1 MAAARELTS
10 STISADLAE
19 QLSQAII
26 KGDIAQG
33 SKLSEPELA
42 RRFGVSRGPLREAI
56 VRLEGMGLVTRQPNV
71 GARVIRLSVEDVA
84 ATFAIREALE
94 GMAARLACS
103 AATDAEL
110 ADLQALLDQHE
121 AELAAS
127 GDGHYADQEGNY
139 DFHNRIIR
147 ASHNEQLISLLGD
160 ELYARI
166 RMYRQQT
173 ADHRT
178 DPRQALREH
187 RMIVDALV
195 NREADLAEMLMRRH
209 ISRSQRL
216 LEVYLRESAA
226 R

>member
-1 MAAARELTS
+1 MSTALETS
-10 STISADLAE
+10 SNTISGGLAE
-19 QLSQAII
+19 QLGQAII
-26 KGDIAQG
+26 RGEIPQG
-33 SKLSEPELA
+33 SKLSEPELS

-71 GARVIRLSVEDVA
+71 GARVIRLTPEDVA

-94 GMAARLACS
+94 GMAARLAC
-103 AATDAEL
+103 AAASETELTEL
-110 ADLQALLDQHE
+110 ATLLDQHE

-139 DFHNRIIR
+139 DFHDRIIR
-147 ASHNEQLISLLGD
+147 ASHNSQLISLLSD
-160 ELYARI
+160 ELYARV

-187 RMIVDALV
+187 RMIVDALI

-216 LEVYLRESAA
+216 LEAFLKERLL
-226 R
+226 

>member
-1 MAAARELTS
+1 MTAATDTS
-10 STISADLAE
+10 THTISSDLAE

-26 KGDIAQG
+26 HGDIAQG

-71 GARVIRLSVEDVA
+71 GARVVTLSADDVA

-94 GMAARLACS
+94 GMAARLACTQ
-103 AATDAEL
+103 ATAAEL
-110 ADLQALLDQHE
+110 TELEHLLDRHE
-121 AELAAS
+121 ADLAAS
-127 GDGHYADQEGNY
+127 DDAHYADQEGNY

-147 ASHNEQLISLLGD
+147 ASRNPQLITLLCD

-187 RMIVDALV
+187 RMILDALV

-209 ISRSQRL
+209 IARSQRL
-216 LEVYLRESAA
+216 LEAYLRDLA
-226 R
+226 

>member
-1 MAAARELTS
+1 MTTASDLSTN
-10 STISADLAE
+10 TISAELAE

-26 KGDIAQG
+26 RGEIAQG

-42 RRFGVSRGPLREAI
+42 KRFGVSRGPLREAI

-71 GARVIRLSVEDVA
+71 GARVVKLSAEDVA
-84 ATFAIREALE
+84 ETFSIREALE
-94 GMAARLACS
+94 GMAARLA
-103 AATDAEL
+103 AE
-110 ADLQALLDQHE
+110 QASDQELNELNTLLDSHE
-121 AELAAS
+121 AILNANAEA
-127 GDGHYADQEGNY
+127 HYADQEGNY

-147 ASHNEQLISLLGD
+147 ASRNTQLTTLLSD

-187 RMIVDALV
+187 RAILDAIC
-195 NREADLAEMLMRRH
+195 NREGDLAEMLMRRH
-209 ISRSQRL
+209 ITRSQRV
-216 LEVYLRESAA
+216 LEKYLRAG
-226 R
+226 

>member
-1 MAAARELTS
+1 MTTATDPS
-10 STISADLAE
+10 THTISADLAE

-26 KGDIAQG
+26 RGEIAQG

-42 RRFGVSRGPLREAI
+42 KRFGVSRGPLREAI

-71 GARVIRLSVEDVA
+71 GARVVKMSTADVA
-84 ATFAIREALE
+84 ETFAIREALE
-94 GMAARLACS
+94 GMAARLA
-103 AATDAEL
+103 AER
-110 ADLQALLDQHE
+110 ASEEELQELNRLLDSHE
-121 AELAAS
+121 AILSENAEA
-127 GDGHYADQEGNY
+127 HYADQEGNY

-147 ASHNEQLISLLGD
+147 ASRNAQLTTLLSE

-187 RMIVDALV
+187 RAILDAIC
-195 NREADLAEMLMRRH
+195 NREGDLAEMLMRRH
-209 ISRSQRL
+209 ITRSQRVLEKFL
-216 LEVYLRESAA
+216 LAGQP
-226 R
+226 